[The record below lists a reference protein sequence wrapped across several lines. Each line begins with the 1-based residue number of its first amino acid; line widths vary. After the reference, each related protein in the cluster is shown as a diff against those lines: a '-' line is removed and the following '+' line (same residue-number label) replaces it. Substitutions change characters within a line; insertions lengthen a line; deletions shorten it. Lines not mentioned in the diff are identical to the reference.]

1 MREVSAM
8 FDTMDGAVKEAL
20 RSSSPCCAFYSA
32 VCVCVA
38 RHVVERTRPHC
49 DVSSRL
55 LKCSWPLSGAHSHC

>member
-20 RSSSPCCAFYSA
+20 RSSSPCCAVR
-32 VCVCVA
+32 VCGTDVI
-38 RHVVERTRPHC
+38 ERTRPHC

>member
-38 RHVVERTRPHC
+38 RQC
-49 DVSSRL
+49 
-55 LKCSWPLSGAHSHC
+55 C